1 MKDWVAEL
9 AAVAGFVVAI
19 GDCAT
24 FGGIPATAPK
34 AVLSNLPKV
43 PRRPWRPVES

>member
-1 MKDWVAEL
+1 MLIFDQSRPGRQ
-9 AAVAGFVVAI
+9 AV
-19 GDCAT
+19 
-24 FGGIPATAPK
+24 IPATAPK